1 MTQRHYL
8 TDSFVTRFEATIVES
23 LDHEG
28 RHAVILDATYFY
40 PTGGGQ
46 PNDTGTIN
54 GIPVLDVLTRP
65 HDLAVVHVLKSALPT
80 GPAHAEV
87 NWRRRFDHMQQH
99 TGQHILTQAFVTTVN
114 AATVGFHLSPDTV
127 TIDLDNAV
135 DISQIQQAERLANE
149 VVFSGLAVIAREI
162 PRGELEGVRIR
173 RIPEHVTGDTL
184 RVISVGDFDHTACGG
199 THVANS
205 GQIGLIKVIRADR
218 KAGKT
223 RIEFRCGTRALEDYS
238 QRLDITQA
246 LTSQLSTGLAELA
259 ESVTRLQDD
268 LKAQQR
274 QRNTLAGELLHYKV
288 AELLSSAET
297 RGDTRIVTFADDSYS
312 VAEMRQL
319 AKQLTEQP
327 GVVALLGIPG
337 DRSNVLVMASAG
349 CAVDARAVL
358 DAALG
363 VLGGRGGGSSA
374 MAQGGGVPADI
385 DSLRRALSAAVDSI
399 TS

>member
-1 MTQRHYL
+1 M
-8 TDSFVTRFEATIVES
+8 
-23 LDHEG
+23 
-28 RHAVILDATYFY
+28 
-40 PTGGGQ
+40 
-46 PNDTGTIN
+46 
-54 GIPVLDVLTRP
+54 
-65 HDLAVVHVLKSALPT
+65 LKSALPT

-149 VVFSGLAVIAREI
+149 VVFSGLAVTAREI

-246 LTSQLSTGLAELA
+246 LTSQLSTGLAE
-259 ESVTRLQDD
+259 
-268 LKAQQR
+268 
-274 QRNTLAGELLHYKV
+274 AGRKRD
-288 AELLSSAET
+288 AASGRPQGSA
-297 RGDTRIVTFADDSYS
+297 
-312 VAEMRQL
+312 
-319 AKQLTEQP
+319 
-327 GVVALLGIPG
+327 
-337 DRSNVLVMASAG
+337 ASA
-349 CAVDARAVL
+349 
-358 DAALG
+358 
-363 VLGGRGGGSSA
+363 
-374 MAQGGGVPADI
+374 
-385 DSLRRALSAAVDSI
+385 
-399 TS
+399 